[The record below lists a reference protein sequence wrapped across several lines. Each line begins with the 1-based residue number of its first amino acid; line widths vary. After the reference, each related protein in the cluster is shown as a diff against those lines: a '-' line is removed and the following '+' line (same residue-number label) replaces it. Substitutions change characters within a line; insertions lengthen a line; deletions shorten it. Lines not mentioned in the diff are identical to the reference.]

1 MTSDLHIFLPP
12 LIINKLNQNVSVG
25 REQSMILILQVR
37 DMDVLVGSQTCFAQL
52 TTVTHRMYFPVIFA
66 SVINR
71 R

>member
-37 DMDVLVGSQTCFAQL
+37 DMDVLVGSQICFAQL
-52 TTVTHRMYFPVIFA
+52 NTRHTPYVLPGHFCFCHK
-66 SVINR
+66 
-71 R
+71 